1 MAGTAADRGTEH
13 ARVKA
18 KEGNSYHAGRGGGKV
33 STKLGPAYRRGVLQT
48 NSTKGGGINRAT
60 KGMG

>member
-13 ARVKA
+13 ARVRA
-18 KEGNSYHAGRGGGKV
+18 KENNSYHGGRGGGKV
-33 STKLGPAYRRGVLQT
+33 MQKMGPAYKRGVLPT
-48 NSTKGGGINRAT
+48 NSTKSGGINRAA

>member
-13 ARVKA
+13 ARVRA
-18 KEGNSYHAGRGGGKV
+18 KESNSYAQGRGGGKV
-33 STKLGPAYRRGVLQT
+33 GTKLGPAYRRGVLPT
-48 NSTKGGGINRAT
+48 NSTKSGGINRAT